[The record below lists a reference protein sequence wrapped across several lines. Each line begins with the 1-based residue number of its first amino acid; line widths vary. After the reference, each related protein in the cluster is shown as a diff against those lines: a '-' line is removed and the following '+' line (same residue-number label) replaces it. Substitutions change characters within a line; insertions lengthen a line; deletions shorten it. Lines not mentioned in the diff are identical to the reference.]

1 MVGTQALGAFRN
13 STGITVRT
21 YDVTQA
27 VKDNTRSLIPGPVAV
42 AYSNYSAAVTA
53 DGTVTISGTVTLA
66 QGQATKLNLVW
77 NRGSA
82 VVAITAALLGHNFD
96 SDNLASTA
104 VVEMSS
110 GKTTGGGEIPNKDL
124 KDIHGILNA
133 VSWGILLP
141 IGVMS
146 ARYLRPFEFA
156 DPAWFYLHVFCQVTG
171 YAGGTAGWVLGL
183 RLQKYANPIKYYHR
197 NMGIAIW
204 AIATFQVLLAI
215 LLRPKPKA
223 KARPFWNVVH
233 HTLGYAIIILAII
246 NIFEGIDLLGED
258 KWKRV
263 YITILVIL
271 GLIAIV
277 LELITWFHWM
287 QKRERKHKRHSVLIG
302 DREPET

>member
-27 VKDNTRSLIPGPVAV
+27 VKDNTRSLIPGSVAV

-124 KDIHGILNA
+124 KD
-133 VSWGILLP
+133 VS
-141 IGVMS
+141 S
-146 ARYLRPFEFA
+146 
-156 DPAWFYLHVFCQVTG
+156 
-171 YAGGTAGWVLGL
+171 
-183 RLQKYANPIKYYHR
+183 
-197 NMGIAIW
+197 
-204 AIATFQVLLAI
+204 LA
-215 LLRPKPKA
+215 
-223 KARPFWNVVH
+223 
-233 HTLGYAIIILAII
+233 
-246 NIFEGIDLLGED
+246 
-258 KWKRV
+258 
-263 YITILVIL
+263 
-271 GLIAIV
+271 
-277 LELITWFHWM
+277 
-287 QKRERKHKRHSVLIG
+287 
-302 DREPET
+302 